1 MKEFSQKIYEVFK
14 YVYNFQKFQT
24 TRSFGDNIYNCKIT
38 INGADQKEDSLLN
51 TILDFNNKSTEKSK
65 ANKDKK
71 GKLMK
76 VSMVFMKGEN

>member
-1 MKEFSQKIYEVFK
+1 MKEFSQNIYEVFK
-14 YVYNFQKFQT
+14 YVYNFRKFQT

-65 ANKDKK
+65 VNKDKK

>member
-1 MKEFSQKIYEVFK
+1 MKEFSQNIYEVFK
-14 YVYNFQKFQT
+14 YVYNFRKFQI

>member
-1 MKEFSQKIYEVFK
+1 MKEFSQNIYEVFK
-14 YVYNFQKFQT
+14 YVYNFRKFQI

-76 VSMVFMKGEN
+76 VSMFFMKGEN

>member
-1 MKEFSQKIYEVFK
+1 MKEFSQNIYEVFK
-14 YVYNFQKFQT
+14 YVYNFRKFQT
-24 TRSFGDNIYNCKIT
+24 TRSFDDNIYNCKIT

-65 ANKDKK
+65 VNKDKK

>member
-14 YVYNFQKFQT
+14 YEYTFRKFQT

-51 TILDFNNKSTEKSK
+51 TILDFNNKSREKSK

-71 GKLMK
+71 AKLMK

>member
-1 MKEFSQKIYEVFK
+1 MKEFSQNIYEVFK
-14 YVYNFQKFQT
+14 YVYNFRKFQT
-24 TRSFGDNIYNCKIT
+24 TRSFGDNIHNCKIT

-65 ANKDKK
+65 VNKDKI